1 MSRSDFE
8 RKILRDNKSGSSEIL
23 NLVLKYN
30 LQYLKENNLNSDA
43 LRHLLTFNIAVETKF
58 SAMAIVG
65 NGLNKANKIISES
78 IDDKKSAKII
88 AAKLEKLIK
97 EIAKI
102 DREIITNCSILF
114 PITSDKIALA
124 TYSNSGLVKKVVKS
138 YRKKISKIYM
148 SEARPAN
155 EGKEMAQ
162 YFAEIG
168 IEVVFT
174 VDALLPGLLS
184 KADLLILG
192 ADSVG
197 QDMFINK
204 IGTGVL
210 LESAGRSGV
219 KSAVLFE
226 SLKIKKSGLNASL
239 KNDYNSREIWPT
251 GRPGN
256 ITVINQYFE
265 VINNSLADRFI
276 SDLGVETSQ
285 SLKKRIINDQY

>member
-23 NLVLKYN
+23 NSVLNYN
-30 LQYLKENNLNSDA
+30 LSYLKEIIPNSNA
-43 LRHLLTFNIAVETKF
+43 LSHLFTFNREVILKF

-78 IDDKKSAKII
+78 IDDNKSTKII
-88 AAKLEKLIK
+88 STKLGRLIK
-97 EIAKI
+97 EFAKI
-102 DREIITNCSILF
+102 DRKIITNCSILF
-114 PITSDKIALA
+114 PNTFDKIALA
-124 TYSNSGLVKKVVKS
+124 TYSNSGLVKKMVKS

-184 KADLLILG
+184 KADLLLLG
-192 ADSVG
+192 ADSVD
-197 QDMFINK
+197 QDTFINK

-210 LESAGRSGV
+210 LESAGRLGV
-219 KSAVLFE
+219 KSAILFE
-226 SLKIKKSGLNASL
+226 SLKIKKSGLYASL

-251 GRPGN
+251 GRPEN
-256 ITVINQYFE
+256 VTFINQYFE

-276 SDLGVETSQ
+276 SDLGVDTSQ
-285 SLKKRIINDQY
+285 SLKKRIINDKY